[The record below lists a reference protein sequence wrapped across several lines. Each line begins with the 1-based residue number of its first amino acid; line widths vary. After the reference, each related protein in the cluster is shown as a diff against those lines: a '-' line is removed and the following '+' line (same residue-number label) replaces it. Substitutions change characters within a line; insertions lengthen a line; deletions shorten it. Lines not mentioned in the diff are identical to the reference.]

1 VGDGDGAAGVD
12 LALRVERFEQ
22 PLARVRLGE

>member
-22 PLARVRLGE
+22 LVARVGLRE